1 MIGSYKTLEKYGCAE
16 YITKKS
22 RFIGH
27 AIPCTNEEEAKA
39 FISRIKAEHR
49 EATHNCSAYIVGIDS
64 GIMRYSDDGEPSGTA
79 GIPMLETIKSMGLVN
94 CVVVVTRYFGGILLG
109 AGGLI
114 RAYRKTA
121 TLGLKAA
128 NPVIMQNTY
137 RLNVKMNYSLWS
149 RFENKVSELNVI
161 LEDVSY
167 TAEVELKML
176 VLQSDLDNIKQT
188 IVNFCDAN
196 VDISH
201 NECFYYPWHISESDT
216 NE

>member
-1 MIGSYKTLEKYGCAE
+1 MIGSYKTLEKYGFAE

-27 AIPCTNEEEAKA
+27 AIPCTTEEEAKA

-94 CVVVVTRYFGGILLG
+94 CAVVVTRYFGGILLG

-121 TLGLKAA
+121 TLGLKAS

-167 TAEVELKML
+167 TTDVELKML

-201 NECFYYPWHISESDT
+201 NESFYYPWHISESDT
-216 NE
+216 DE